1 MTDSEAAS
9 EEASYSELVRRH
21 FAEPRRIGE
30 LAPADDVIY
39 GEAGSL
45 DGGARFRFSARISMN
60 RLSDAHVRV
69 YGCPHCI
76 AAASWVAEQLVGRS
90 REALESWSWREAES
104 ALGVPPQKRGRL
116 LILEDAVRALARAWS
131 QRGVD

>member
-1 MTDSEAAS
+1 MTDSDAAS

-21 FAEPRRIGE
+21 FAEPSRIGE
-30 LAPADDVIY
+30 LAPAEDVIH

-45 DGGARFRFSARISMN
+45 DGGARFRFGARISMDQ
-60 RLSDAHVRV
+60 LSDVRVRV

-76 AAASWVAEQLVGRS
+76 AAASWAADQLVGLS
-90 REALESWSWREAES
+90 REALESWSWREAER

-116 LILEDAVRALARAWS
+116 LILEDAIRALARAW
-131 QRGVD
+131 RERE